1 VIDSFHTMGKVQIG
15 LPLVNLTSQLL
26 VNVYMNEFDQ
36 FVKRILKVRYYLR
49 YADDF
54 MLLSVDRKFL
64 EKMIVAILYFLNTQL
79 KLQLH
84 ADKVFLKTFASGND
98 WLGWT
103 NFPHHRDLRTKT
115 KKRMMK
121 RISTHPTPE
130 TLASYLGLL
139 KHGNT
144 YKLEQRVI
152 GNYLSANNFKFD

>member
-1 VIDSFHTMGKVQIG
+1 MGKSQIG
-15 LPLVNLTSQLL
+15 LPLGNLTSQLL

-36 FVKRILKVRYYLR
+36 FVKRVLKVRYYLR

-64 EKMIVAILYFLNTQL
+64 EKMIIAISYFLNIQL

-84 ADKVFLKTFASGND
+84 TDKVFLKIFVSGND

-121 RISTHPTPE
+121 RITIHPTPE

-144 YKLEQRVI
+144 YKLKQKLMDAYWLGKNI
-152 GNYLSANNFKFD
+152 KSD